1 MNIKNEIV
9 KLGYCSVIDSV
20 WDLVNDSVIVSIRN
34 SVYGSVATLVDDNLV
49 DVDVSVSTV
58 MDEYEY

>member
-1 MNIKNEIV
+1 MNIEKEIV

-34 SVYGSVATLVDDNLV
+34 SVHGSVVILVDNLV
-49 DVDVSVSTV
+49 DVSLDTV
-58 MDEYEY
+58 IEEYEYTS